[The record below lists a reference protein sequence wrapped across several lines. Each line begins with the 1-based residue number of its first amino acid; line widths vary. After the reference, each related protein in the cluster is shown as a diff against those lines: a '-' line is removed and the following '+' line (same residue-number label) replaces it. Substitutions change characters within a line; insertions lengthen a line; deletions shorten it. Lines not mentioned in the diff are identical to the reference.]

1 MINHKKV
8 YGEYEVP
15 FTLAK
20 EYDEYKFN
28 VYKGMSVKE
37 LREKLIAADS
47 NREILKEL
55 SERVIIIQEFGNIDI
70 ELSSYGI
77 KENNNLDMA
86 FVVCA
91 KFKDIGWDTQDILEI
106 EFSID
111 MLDNIENFMYDT
123 LIRYAK
129 EHELEWAKEN

>member
-77 KENNNLDMA
+77 KE
-86 FVVCA
+86 
-91 KFKDIGWDTQDILEI
+91 
-106 EFSID
+106 
-111 MLDNIENFMYDT
+111 ENFMYDT